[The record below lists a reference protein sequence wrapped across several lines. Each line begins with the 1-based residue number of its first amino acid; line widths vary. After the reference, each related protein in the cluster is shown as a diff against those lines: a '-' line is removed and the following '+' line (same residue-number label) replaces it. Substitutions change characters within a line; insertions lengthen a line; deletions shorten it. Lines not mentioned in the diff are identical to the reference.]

1 MPPRNKRPKKGLH
14 RIDAALDAMRPLGF
28 ANDAVRKSVKDLLKV
43 YGDEGWI
50 FIEEGSYRVLIDALL
65 SGETES
71 VQEPDAEK
79 RCVLDSSN
87 LQRNAETSANEQG
100 SEMVSVDYDRDSKVI
115 DEIGV
120 SDKEM
125 ENQSKCID
133 KTIRAET
140 RPFGVAKDIDDTQQ
154 LHVGFASKSSLPKME
169 TKSSNR
175 LKKPC
180 YGWIS
185 DDEEDDEVDNLNIA

>member
-100 SEMVSVDYDRDSKVI
+100 SEM
-115 DEIGV
+115 
-120 SDKEM
+120 
-125 ENQSKCID
+125 
-133 KTIRAET
+133 
-140 RPFGVAKDIDDTQQ
+140 AKDIDDTQQ